1 MSQPHHER
9 DTSRLPLATKAVY
22 GTGQFVDSV
31 SGTALATFLLFY
43 LTAVCGLSGSLTGA
57 SLFLALAVDAFIDPF
72 VGSFSDNT
80 HSRWGRRHIFMF
92 ASFVPMFVGLG
103 MLFSVPVGMS
113 GMSLFVYVTAMALLL
128 RFGLSAYIVPY
139 IALGAELSDDYL
151 ERSRVIA
158 WRSFFS
164 VPATIVPLVLGYSVF
179 LGGKAGL
186 FNRAAYMPF
195 GWSCAAVLCVFGALA
210 AFGTLGS
217 IGRLHKST
225 PSEDHPLR
233 RLIRE
238 VPEVFRNRS
247 FIILFTT
254 VLIFFVAQGTAASLN
269 LHGGKFFWK
278 LPVETIQLLSV
289 TGALGLL
296 IGIPMVA
303 VMGPYVEKRT
313 MTLWSLTY
321 IIIFQAGMPLLRIW
335 GMLPPNGPVL
345 TTILV
350 INGLLIYAA
359 VTVLAISFQ
368 SMMADA
374 ADEHELL
381 FGARREG
388 LYFSGTTFS
397 AKAASGIG
405 SFLAGAALDLIHF
418 PVDIASKGGDSI
430 HLSVATV
437 NDLGLV
443 YGVMPAA
450 MTALCVAVN
459 WFYRIDRHA
468 HARIQSELVTRR
480 SGASQPI
487 SKNLAAAKEA
497 R

>member
-1 MSQPHHER
+1 MSTER
-9 DTSRLPLATKAVY
+9 DSSKLPILTQAVY

-31 SGTALATFLLFY
+31 ANTALATFLLFY
-43 LTAVCGLSGSLTGA
+43 LTAVCGLSGSLTGI
-57 SLFLALAVDAFIDPF
+57 SLFVALAVDAFVDPF
-72 VGSFSDNT
+72 VGSLSDNT
-80 HSRWGRRHIFMF
+80 SSRWGRRHLFMF
-92 ASFVPMFVGLG
+92 ASFPAMFVGLG
-103 MLFSVPVGMS
+103 MLFTVPVSLS
-113 GMSLFVYVTAMALLL
+113 GLPLFIYVTAMALLL

-164 VPATIVPLVLGYSVF
+164 VPATIVPLVLGYTVF

-186 FNRAAYMPF
+186 FNRAAYIPF
-195 GWSCAAVLCVFGALA
+195 GWACGAILCAFGALA

-217 IGRLHKST
+217 LGRLHKT
-225 PSEDHPLR
+225 VPSDAHPLK
-233 RLIRE
+233 RLMRE

-247 FIILFTT
+247 FVILFIT
-254 VLIFFVAQGTAASLN
+254 VLLFFVAQGTAAALN

-278 LPVETIQLLSV
+278 LPVGTIQLLGI

-296 IGIPMVA
+296 LGIPLVA
-303 VMGPYVEKRT
+303 VIGPYVEKRT
-313 MTLWSLTY
+313 MTLWSLAY
-321 IIIFQAGMPLLRIW
+321 IVIFQAGMPLLRIA
-335 GMLPPNGPVL
+335 GLLPPNGPAL
-345 TTILV
+345 TTILLV
-350 INGLLIYAA
+350 NGVLIYAA

-430 HLSVATV
+430 HLSVSTV
-437 NDLGLV
+437 NALGLV
-443 YGVMPAA
+443 YGVAPAA
-450 MTALCVAVN
+450 ITALCILVN
-459 WFYRIDRHA
+459 SLYGIDRHA
-468 HARIQSELVTRR
+468 HARIQAELVKRR
-480 SGASQPI
+480 AAGPE
-487 SKNLAAAKEA
+487 LAAANLPVPEPLP
-497 R
+497 